1 MFWPRIPSR
10 DHRRPWACKPGQA
23 AGGRRRNAVEGH
35 CFALTPPANWRLSIH
50 RLGDGTMKF
59 GMTILLLALACIA
72 APQAWADARSDVL
85 AGIDRCGVIHD
96 DRVWL
101 DCVYGANQ
109 PMRAQL
115 GLSPAP
121 EFQQRLVPPPQIGAV
136 APPMLSPPPPAQAP
150 SRPQTSNKRPGFL
163 ARLTGD
169 AAPAAVSRMASYR
182 YDTNGAFIVTL
193 ENGQQWRQSDV
204 ETGKVTW
211 LKKPADYMVTI
222 IYGSFGTFNLRTD
235 DNPQV
240 YKVERLK

>member
-1 MFWPRIPSR
+1 
-10 DHRRPWACKPGQA
+10 
-23 AGGRRRNAVEGH
+23 
-35 CFALTPPANWRLSIH
+35 
-50 RLGDGTMKF
+50 MKF
-59 GMTILLLALACIA
+59 GMTILLLASACII

-121 EFQQRLVPPPQIGAV
+121 EFQQRLVPQAQLGAV
-136 APPMLSPPPPAQAP
+136 APPMLSQPPPAQVP
-150 SRPQTSNKRPGFL
+150 SRPLTSNKRPGFL

-169 AAPAAVSRMASYR
+169 AAPAAVSRMASYH

-193 ENGQQWRQSDV
+193 ENGQEWRQASA

-211 LKKPADYMVTI
+211 LKKPSAYMVTI
-222 IYGSFGTFNLRTD
+222 IYGSFGTYSLRTD
-235 DNPQV
+235 DSAQT
-240 YKVERLK
+240 YKVERVALK